1 MPIGWKK
8 SPGKNRKVRVAMTI
22 KKFLEDFQDLL
33 QRDDPITMDTPLR
46 DMEEW
51 DSLAVMSCIAY
62 LDKKFGVKTA
72 FAAYKKLRI
81 DNPFARFVYQAP
93 KMRGWVLS
101 KSIDP

>member
-1 MPIGWKK
+1 
-8 SPGKNRKVRVAMTI
+8 MTI

-62 LDKKFGVKTA
+62 LDKQFGVKTA
-72 FAAYKKLRI
+72 VTAYKKLRI
-81 DNPFARFVYQAP
+81 VADVAALAQGGVA
-93 KMRGWVLS
+93 
-101 KSIDP
+101 